1 MCKRL
6 NTNKINY
13 LLLHDFRDIL
23 RKDNKSKKIISTLR
37 KIKKSGKILNFGVSI
52 YSCKDTEKIIN
63 NHKIDF
69 IQIPFSLFDQ
79 SLLENNFYKK
89 LQRKKIDIHIRSIF
103 LQGLVFKN
111 DKKEKNKKILKIT
124 KKLYFFFKYN
134 KYEKMKFLI
143 SFIKNYNFYKKL

>member
-103 LQGLVFKN
+103 LQGLVFIN
-111 DKKEKNKKILKIT
+111 YKKEKNKK
-124 KKLYFFFKYN
+124 F
-134 KYEKMKFLI
+134 
-143 SFIKNYNFYKKL
+143 